1 MPFCDYYWHYLD
13 REKYM
18 DNDYIVKLNTAAFG
32 LLHDLMEEEVARARE
47 AGMVSLE
54 LGELWLA
61 LKRLSFTMRTTIAWM
76 RGSR

>member
-1 MPFCDYYWHYLD
+1 
-13 REKYM
+13 M

-61 LKRLSFTMRTTIAWM
+61 LKRSDANHDCVDEGFALKL
-76 RGSR
+76 